1 MTVSMRVMSAGDGY
15 KYLLRTVIVGDGDRS
30 MSTPLTRYY
39 GEEGTPPGRWIGGG
53 LFGLGSGEI
62 QSGHEVSE
70 QQLQLL
76 IGEGRDPVS
85 GAPLGVSTYQ
95 FKSVAERIAERATTL
110 DPSLTAVERGRAI
123 AAIEAEEAARG
134 VRKAVAGFDFTFSI
148 PKSASV
154 L

>member
-15 KYLLRTVIVGDGDRS
+15 KYLLRTVVVGDGDRS
-30 MSTPLTRYY
+30 MSMPLTRYY

-62 QSGHEVSE
+62 QSGNEVSE

-85 GAPLGVSTYQ
+85 GVPLGVSAYQ
-95 FKSVAERIAERATTL
+95 FKSVAERIANAPPHCPRH
-110 DPSLTAVERGRAI
+110 
-123 AAIEAEEAARG
+123 
-134 VRKAVAGFDFTFSI
+134 
-148 PKSASV
+148 
-154 L
+154 